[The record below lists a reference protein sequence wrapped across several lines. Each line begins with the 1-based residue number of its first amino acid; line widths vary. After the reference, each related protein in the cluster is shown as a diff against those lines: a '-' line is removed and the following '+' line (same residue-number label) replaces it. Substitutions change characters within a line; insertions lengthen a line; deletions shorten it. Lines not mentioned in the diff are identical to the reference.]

1 MVDEQFCDIGPHGTK
16 IIVFNLWSNG
26 DGNLELDFD
35 TNPEVT
41 IKWFNIIIAFIVKV
55 TSLTLMMRLLEY
67 YFQQC
72 KTDLINFALFCWLFF
87 NK

>member
-41 IKWFNIIIAFIVKV
+41 IKWFNIIIAFIVK
-55 TSLTLMMRLLEY
+55 SNIL
-67 YFQQC
+67 
-72 KTDLINFALFCWLFF
+72 NFDDCAY
-87 NK
+87 